1 MPRHHNA
8 STGATTGATKI
19 KNTVEDP
26 QGDTLEER
34 AEDLRS
40 SWETITRSGL
50 VWNLEGWMGRQ
61 ARNLLADGVITLGV
75 GEE

>member
-1 MPRHHNA
+1 MRDLPGSLRA
-8 STGATTGATKI
+8 VLVGQG
-19 KNTVEDP
+19 VEDP

-61 ARNLLADGVITLGV
+61 ARNLLADGVITLGD

>member
-1 MPRHHNA
+1 MPDLLDSLRA
-8 STGATTGATKI
+8 VLVCLG
-19 KNTVEDP
+19 VEDP

>member
-1 MPRHHNA
+1 MRDLPDSLRA
-8 STGATTGATKI
+8 VLVCQG
-19 KNTVEDP
+19 VEDP

-61 ARNLLADGVITLGV
+61 ARNLLADGVITLGD